1 MLDMKVIRENTDL
14 IKESLKNRNSDY
26 DVELLLEIDEKRR
39 ELLQESE
46 ILKKEKN
53 EQSGLIG
60 KYKREGIDA
69 SEILNK
75 MGEVSEKI
83 KELDQKI
90 SEIEEKRE

>member
-46 ILKKEKN
+46 ILKK
-53 EQSGLIG
+53 
-60 KYKREGIDA
+60 
-69 SEILNK
+69 
-75 MGEVSEKI
+75 
-83 KELDQKI
+83 
-90 SEIEEKRE
+90 